1 MKTCTDACSGQGEC
15 SDGTCFC
22 YSGFWGEL
30 YFYFVFP
37 RILQDSTIPTF
48 SFYFDQVRHASSLP
62 AKMTVTAMV
71 NAQRRASACVN
82 LGLPARAARTEHAL
96 TAQNTGLAIRKPTNA
111 SACLI
116 TVARTAPSQLASF
129 PMGKFAVA
137 QSVVNA

>member
-1 MKTCTDACSGQGEC
+1 MPVLAKGSARMALVFATQASG
-15 SDGTCFC
+15 
-22 YSGFWGEL
+22 
-30 YFYFVFP
+30 
-37 RILQDSTIPTF
+37 
-48 SFYFDQVRHASSLP
+48 VRHASSLP